1 MRECIVRITRV
12 CMNIL
17 YDDMMCM
24 NILYDDMM
32 YDSNNEKLYDDMKYD
47 NNN

>member
-17 YDDMMCM
+17 YDDMM
-24 NILYDDMM
+24 
-32 YDSNNEKLYDDMKYD
+32 YDSNNDKLYDNMKYD